1 MPKHFTYKSLDDLRA
16 DVAARGLNIQF
27 EDTIDRVLQPVQIGH
42 RKIGNALGIQPME
55 GCDGDLDGTP
65 GPLTYRRWE
74 RFGRGGSKLI
84 WGEATAVDKDARAN
98 PRQLFLHEKNVKQFE
113 DLAKK
118 TRAGHRDVFGN
129 DDDLLVGLQITHSG
143 RYSFKKPYL
152 VYHHPQ
158 VDQRTYVDKS
168 NGILIDDDYPVVTD
182 DYLEKLEDRFAAIA
196 VLVEQAGFD
205 FIDLKQCHTY
215 LLSELLGARVREGKY
230 GGSFENRTRFIRNV
244 LEKINAKVR
253 KDFIIASR
261 INAYDGIPYRKNP
274 VSGIGEPMP
283 CDLPYKYSFG
293 VDKHDPL
300 REDLTEV
307 KQLLQILIDNNV
319 KLVNVSMGSPYYNMH
334 VGRPY
339 EKPPVDGYES
349 PEHPLEGV
357 ERQFRIAGEL
367 QQAFPKLPLVGTGY
381 SWLQKFLVNAA
392 ESNIKNGRIS
402 IASTGRGAIA
412 YPDFVKDLQKHGEM
426 KRSKV
431 CIAVSHCTNLM
442 RSKHNELGQF
452 ESGCVPRDPVY
463 AKIFKESLKKQKK
476 QKVDQ

>member
-307 KQLLQILIDNNV
+307 KQLL
-319 KLVNVSMGSPYYNMH
+319 
-334 VGRPY
+334 
-339 EKPPVDGYES
+339 
-349 PEHPLEGV
+349 
-357 ERQFRIAGEL
+357 
-367 QQAFPKLPLVGTGY
+367 
-381 SWLQKFLVNAA
+381 
-392 ESNIKNGRIS
+392 
-402 IASTGRGAIA
+402 
-412 YPDFVKDLQKHGEM
+412 
-426 KRSKV
+426 
-431 CIAVSHCTNLM
+431 
-442 RSKHNELGQF
+442 
-452 ESGCVPRDPVY
+452 
-463 AKIFKESLKKQKK
+463 
-476 QKVDQ
+476 